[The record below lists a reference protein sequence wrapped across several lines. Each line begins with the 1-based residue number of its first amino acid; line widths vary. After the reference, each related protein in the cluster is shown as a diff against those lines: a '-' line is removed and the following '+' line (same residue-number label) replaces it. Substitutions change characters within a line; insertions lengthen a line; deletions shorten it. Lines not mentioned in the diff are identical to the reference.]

1 VKAIPETD
9 ARLAR
14 ELGKALGDLGGRRD
28 DPWIGRLARALRE
41 FLPPSGEP
49 AGSKSRPGGE
59 QPGEDSVF
67 ELKPGV

>member
-1 VKAIPETD
+1 MKPLPDVD

-14 ELGKALGDLGGRRD
+14 ELGKALGELGGRGD
-28 DPWIGRLARALRE
+28 DPWIGRLARSLRE
-41 FLPPSGEP
+41 FLPPSERP
-49 AGSKSRPGGE
+49 AGTKRRPGGE

>member
-1 VKAIPETD
+1 MNPLPDVD

-14 ELGKALGDLGGRRD
+14 ELGKALGEIGGRRD

-41 FLPPSGEP
+41 FLPPSEGA
-49 AGSKSRPGGE
+49 AGAKGGARGE

-67 ELKPGV
+67 ELKRGV